1 MTEQEILQR
10 LASVYATGLEV
21 TRKHGLA
28 DATAAQAMA
37 VAACA
42 VLLDAAGPAATAAF
56 LRQVADRIE
65 SDHAPRSPSEVH

>member
-10 LASVYATGLEV
+10 LASIYAGGLEL
-21 TRKHGLA
+21 TRKHGLP